1 MRYVGQEELKELKHK
16 KKRYSAVS
24 FVIIFSIICVIALSL
39 IIRLVL
45 NRTKRIQVSSL
56 KEFNLEEVPD
66 FTGIPYIEINSNKPW
81 FDKDQ
86 KNTKAFEEYSD
97 LDSLGRCGPAM
108 ANVCIELMPT
118 EERGEIGMI
127 KPSGWHTV
135 KYDDI
140 IEDRYLYNRCHLIAY
155 SLTGENANEKNLITG
170 TRFMNVNGM
179 LPFEIQVANY
189 IRDTNNHVLY
199 RVTPVFNG
207 KELVARGVIIEAW
220 SVEDNGRGICFSIF
234 CYNNQ
239 PGIKIDYTTGES
251 HILP

>member
-1 MRYVGQEELKELKHK
+1 
-16 KKRYSAVS
+16 
-24 FVIIFSIICVIALSL
+24 
-39 IIRLVL
+39 
-45 NRTKRIQVSSL
+45 
-56 KEFNLEEVPD
+56 
-66 FTGIPYIEINSNKPW
+66 
-81 FDKDQ
+81 
-86 KNTKAFEEYSD
+86 
-97 LDSLGRCGPAM
+97 M

-220 SVEDNGRGICFSIF
+220 SVEDNGRGICFNIF

-251 HILP
+251 RVE

>member
-1 MRYVGQEELKELKHK
+1 MRYVGQEKLKELKHK
-16 KKRYSAVS
+16 KKRYNVVF
-24 FVIIFSIICVIALSL
+24 FVIFISVICVIAFSL
-39 IIRLVL
+39 IIRLDL
-45 NRTKRIQVSSL
+45 NRTKQIQVSSL

-66 FTGIPYIEINSNKPW
+66 FTGIPYIEINGNKPW

-108 ANVCIELMPT
+108 ANVCVELMPT

-220 SVEDNGRGICFSIF
+220 SVEDNGRGICFNIF

-251 HILP
+251 RVE

>member
-16 KKRYSAVS
+16 KKRYNAVF
-24 FVIIFSIICVIALSL
+24 FVIFISVICVIAFSL
-39 IIRLVL
+39 IIRLDL
-45 NRTKRIQVSSL
+45 NRTKQIQVSSL

-66 FTGIPYIEINSNKPW
+66 FTGIPYIEINGNKPW

-108 ANVCIELMPT
+108 ANVCVELMPT

-220 SVEDNGRGICFSIF
+220 SVEDNGRGICFNVF

-239 PGIKIDYTTGES
+239 PRIKIDYTTGES
-251 HILP
+251 RVE